1 MEPLASAFV
10 RLRPSLSDD
19 DRAALEELG
28 RNARALADG
37 VDSFLGN
44 FAREPEPDAPRLRL
58 ERET

>member
-1 MEPLASAFV
+1 MTQIGGMFV
-10 RLRPSLSDD
+10 RLRPSLSDE

-37 VDSFLGN
+37 VDTFLGN